1 MIDIWE
7 VFLLVLEMKGLVAKK
22 EVLEEMRRLMVN
34 DKERKV

>member
-1 MIDIWE
+1 MKDIWE
-7 VFLLVLEMKGLVAKK
+7 MFLLVLEMKGLVAKK

>member
-22 EVLEEMRRLMVN
+22 EVLEEMRMLMVN